1 MHPSKP
7 SVGLLAV
14 FLAAGLLAFFIPAW
28 AQSTAPTNQ
37 PPTPAPATIDAPPP
51 VPATNQTSQVAPQ
64 PVAAPEDPFDAGV
77 RYLDQGNPVEAAK
90 MFRQSA
96 DQGNVRAELKLANLL
111 RHGKGVPKDLRLAA
125 DWTLKAAKTGDPV
138 AERDM
143 GISCMFGEG
152 VAPSDHDAFA
162 WFYSAARQ
170 DDAVA
175 EHYLAYLY
183 SKGRGVARDD
193 TAAFD
198 WYYRSAQQGNSS
210 GECGLASMY
219 RFGHGVAQ
227 DDTAAF
233 DWDYAAAQHGNH
245 FGEYALGYMYQ
256 AGRGVKRDRLEALK
270 WYKRAQIGFPNDE
283 KLKRAIFTVGL
294 REFLENPSSGAFDL
308 STIPT
313 ALRWQLIL
321 VMYILTA
328 IYIAG
333 VVILLVYSFML
344 DEGPVHPALALGW
357 IVLYVESQAVAFLA
371 LCLFG
376 KWLDADSLMLL
387 TVLLGALPVVA
398 STLAPNRRRMWQESP
413 VSGGAIVLNV
423 VGAYIAVIVLNAVY
437 HAFYLAIVH
446 SALPVQPTHTLISKT
461 KGGSPALAYIVFA
474 VVIPVAEEILFRGYL
489 FGAVKRSLSDV
500 YAVGITAFA
509 FALFH
514 AQPLHFIPLLIIGL
528 ALGWLRLRTRS
539 LRVPMLMH
547 AFNNWIALVHV
558 HVT

>member
-1 MHPSKP
+1 VAPP
-7 SVGLLAV
+7 AV
-14 FLAAGLLAFFIPAW
+14 AD
-28 AQSTAPTNQ
+28 
-37 PPTPAPATIDAPPP
+37 TPAS
-51 VPATNQTSQVAPQ
+51 VPATNQPSQVAPQ
-64 PVAAPEDPFDAGV
+64 PIVPPDDPFNAGV
-77 RYLDQGNPVEAAK
+77 SFLDKGNPVEAAK

-96 DQGNVRAELKLANLL
+96 DQGNVRAEVKLAYLL
-111 RHGKGVPKDLRLAA
+111 RHGMGVPKDLKLAA
-125 DWTLKAAKTGDPV
+125 DWDLKAANMGDP
-138 AERDM
+138 AAQRDL
-143 GISCMFGEG
+143 GIAYMLGEG
-152 VAPSDHDAFA
+152 VAPNDQKAFD
-162 WFYSAARQ
+162 WFYHAARQ
-170 DDAVA
+170 DDPVA

-183 SKGRGVARDD
+183 RNGRGVARDD
-193 TAAFD
+193 TAAFR
-198 WYYRSAQQGNSS
+198 WYYRSAEQGNSN

-219 RFGHGVAQ
+219 EFGRGVPQ

-256 AGRGVKRDRLEALK
+256 AGRGVKKDRLEALK

-283 KLKRAIFTVGL
+283 KLKRAIFSVGL

-376 KWLDADSLMLL
+376 KWLDADSLMFL

-413 VSGGAIVLNV
+413 VPGGTIFLNV
-423 VGAYIAVIVLNAVY
+423 LRAYIAVIVLNAVY
-437 HAFYLAIVH
+437 HAFYSAIVH
-446 SALPVQPTHTLISKT
+446 SALPVQPTHTLITKT

-474 VVIPVAEEILFRGYL
+474 MVIPVAEEILFRGYL
-489 FGAVKRSLSDV
+489 FGAVKRSLSDGYTV
-500 YAVGITAFA
+500 IITAFA

-514 AQPLHFIPLLIIGL
+514 GQPLHFVPLLTIGL
-528 ALGWLRLRTRS
+528 ALGWLRLKTRS

-547 AFNNWIALVHV
+547 AFNNWVALLHV
-558 HVT
+558 A